1 MLTLNS
7 SLGITRMKSYHVIL
21 EKSVTIIKFRVRY
34 LTVGVFLPYLFTIF
48 FVVVYLILKLHGDD
62 SVYMFAL
69 VSMTSEQKIIKKK
82 FCLEIN

>member
-82 FCLEIN
+82 VLLRN

>member
-1 MLTLNS
+1 
-7 SLGITRMKSYHVIL
+7 MKSYHVIL

-69 VSMTSEQKIIKKK
+69 VSMTSEQKIIKNKS
-82 FCLEIN
+82 CLEIN